1 MKSLSE
7 YILEMVTSKE
17 LANEVGFEKVSNVLT
32 NKLIQQNGGMS
43 ELFGNI
49 PGIERVRIEYAF
61 PSAPII
67 ERYAIKYNGEYIG
80 VVGIV
85 DGDIMVRYAG
95 KNSNS
100 FVTEQ
105 IILLAYPYI
114 KVEPDDGHLLSQS
127 LLKKLER
134 TLDGTLYVAY
144 LYLFKQKYQSLDL
157 SPMAAIKV
165 VFDTIKETAED
176 RHAKRIMACGK
187 DDRVTNLYCKVGGF
201 HKNTD
206 KYPRTV
212 EEYFRYKQL
221 KNANVEDTFYEFK
234 EHGVVIDL

>member
-7 YILEMVTSKE
+7 YILEVVTSKE
-17 LANEVGFEKVSNVLT
+17 LANEIEFEKASNVLT
-32 NKLIQQNGGMS
+32 NKLIQQNGSMS

-49 PGIERVRIEYAF
+49 DGIEKVRIEYAF
-61 PSAPII
+61 PSAAIT
-67 ERYAIKYNGEYIG
+67 ERYAIKYKGEYIG

-85 DGDIMVRYAG
+85 DGDKMVRYASQ
-95 KNSNS
+95 NSNN

-114 KVEPDDGHLLSQS
+114 KVEPDDSHLLSRS
-127 LLKKLER
+127 LLRKLER
-134 TLDGTLYVAY
+134 ALDGTLYVAY

-157 SPMAAIKV
+157 SPMATIKV
-165 VFDTIKETAED
+165 VFDTIKETAEA
-176 RHAKRIMACGK
+176 RHAKRIMAGGK
-187 DDRVTNLYCKVGGF
+187 DYRVTNLYCKVGGF
-201 HKNTD
+201 HKNAD

-221 KNANVEDTFYEFK
+221 RNWYVEDTFYEFK
-234 EHGVVIDL
+234 DHGVVIDL